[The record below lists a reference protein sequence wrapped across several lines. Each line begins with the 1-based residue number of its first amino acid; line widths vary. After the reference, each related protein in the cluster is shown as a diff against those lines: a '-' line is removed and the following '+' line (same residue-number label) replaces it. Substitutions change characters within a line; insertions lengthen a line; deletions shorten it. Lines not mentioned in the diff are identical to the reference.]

1 MRSSRT
7 DPNYRI
13 DSARQSPVFGSRID
27 VLNQEHCVGSSQ
39 KRRRTSIENEE
50 TESRLIEQ
58 RSRSPLRP
66 APRSYGVTS
75 SPSSSSRRM
84 SIASINN
91 SRSGST
97 RTSPHNRPQPL
108 PAIRSPP
115 SEPPLSQRQ
124 EWRPT
129 LPGIPSFNLDR
140 GSSSVF
146 NSQNYTEAPFD
157 ASRSGAHTYPQH
169 VNAYEPPSSHHQG
182 TYSQRYHSPAR
193 GQSFS
198 GPTGRDRTP
207 FSAVSHHYSS
217 STNYPYGIEMAE
229 TGTEGKQRKRRGNLP
244 KETTDK
250 LRAWFHAHI
259 QHPYPTEDEKQELMR
274 QTGLQMS
281 MYSHLSCKT
290 IANVLGRSNLQLVHQ
305 CPSSPAPSND

>member
-1 MRSSRT
+1 MSRNTT

-13 DSARQSPVFGSRID
+13 DSARQSPVFGARID
-27 VLNQEHCVGSSQ
+27 VLNQEHVVGPSQ

-50 TESRLIEQ
+50 LEQRLIEQ
-58 RSRSPLRP
+58 RSRSPLRT
-66 APRSYGVTS
+66 APRNYTS
-75 SPSSSSRRM
+75 TGSPNSSSRRM

-97 RTSPHNRPQPL
+97 RTSPHNRSQAL
-108 PAIRSPP
+108 PAIRSSPTD
-115 SEPPLSQRQ
+115 SSISQRQ
-124 EWRPT
+124 DWRPT

-140 GSSSVF
+140 GTSSAF
-146 NSQNYTEAPFD
+146 TTQKYNDTPFE

-169 VNAYEPPSSHHQG
+169 VNAYEPPSSHQHAS
-182 TYSQRYHSPAR
+182 YSQGYHTQAR
-193 GQSFS
+193 GQSYS
-198 GPTGRDRTP
+198 GPSGRDRTP

-217 STNYPYGIEMAE
+217 STNYPYGIEMADASN
-229 TGTEGKQRKRRGNLP
+229 EGKQRKRRGNLP

-281 MYSHLSCKT
+281 KYNS
-290 IANVLGRSNLQLVHQ
+290 VLLQ
-305 CPSSPAPSND
+305 NIY

>member
-1 MRSSRT
+1 M
-7 DPNYRI
+7 
-13 DSARQSPVFGSRID
+13 
-27 VLNQEHCVGSSQ
+27 GSSQ

-50 TESRLIEQ
+50 AESRLIEQ
-58 RSRSPLRP
+58 RSRSPLRS
-66 APRSYGVTS
+66 ALRNHASTD

-97 RTSPHNRPQPL
+97 RTSPHSRAQPL
-108 PAIRSPP
+108 PAIRSSPVE
-115 SEPPLSQRQ
+115 SSGSQRQ

-140 GSSSVF
+140 GSSSLF
-146 NSQNYTEAPFD
+146 NNTTTQNYNEPPFE

-169 VNAYEPPSSHHQG
+169 NNAYEPPSSHHHHGGYPQNHHG
-182 TYSQRYHSPAR
+182 QAR
-193 GQSFS
+193 GQSYS
-198 GPTGRDRTP
+198 GPSGRDRTP
-207 FSAVSHHYSS
+207 FSATSHHYSSS

-229 TGTEGKQRKRRGNLP
+229 PGSEGKQRKRRGNLP

-281 MYSHLSCKT
+281 KFCFSQLLT
-290 IANVLGRSNLQLVHQ
+290 TFTDNITRSNLKLVHQ
-305 CPSSPAPSND
+305 CSPSPTPSHDQ